1 MVVSITRVAPYMAKQ
16 FFLILNPEP
25 KTKPER
31 KRPVLFAPAIAPPGL
46 EPGLS

>member
-1 MVVSITRVAPYMAKQ
+1 MVVSVRSVAPYMAKQ

-31 KRPVLFAPAIAPPGL
+31 KRPVLSHRPVAPPGL